1 MFRIMLIHILLF
13 GMPYS
18 TTIQF
23 GNQLKNPIST
33 TVSAIAPI
41 RSQVLALFHMI
52 FNNVKGE
59 HQLYFR
65 TVQEN
70 TAPIVYNSQPA
81 RSASIIKLYILAVL
95 FEQSEQGMIDLNS
108 MYSLQSSDIV
118 GGTGSIQNAL
128 IGTTYSLQQLAKEMI
143 ISSDNTATNILID
156 RLGGVQFVNQQIHQM
171 GFKRT
176 QLRRKMLD
184 FKALENG
191 IDNETTVIDVGN
203 LLTRLAQGELV
214 SKSAS
219 QAMLTILEQQHDHE
233 KLFARMSEDVKV
245 YNKTGTF
252 AERGVL
258 ADAGIMAY
266 RNHQYILVV
275 ISNDG
280 EMTQQQQAM
289 QKLGYEIGQL
299 IIGDN

>member
-1 MFRIMLIHILLF
+1 MFRIILVQLLLL
-13 GMPYS
+13 GAPYS
-18 TTIQF
+18 IDAIDYYQM
-23 GNQLKNPIST
+23 NAP
-33 TVSAIAPI
+33 VSMLSIV
-41 RSQVLALFHMI
+41 RSKASALFKMNFANI
-52 FNNVKGE
+52 KGK

-65 TVQEN
+65 KVSEN
-70 TAPIVYNSQPA
+70 TAPIVYNNQPA

-95 FEQSEQGMIDLNS
+95 FEQSEKGMIDLNS
-108 MYSLQSSDIV
+108 MYSLQAADIV
-118 GGTGSIQNAL
+118 GGTGSIQNAP
-128 IGTTYSLQQLAKEMI
+128 IGTIYSLQQLAKEMI
-143 ISSDNTATNILID
+143 ISSDNTATNILINE
-156 RLGGVQFVNQQIHQM
+156 LGGVQFVNQQIHQM
-171 GFKRT
+171 GFKQT

-219 QAMLTILEQQHDHE
+219 QSMLDILEQQHDHE
-233 KLFARMSEDVKV
+233 KLFARMSKDIKV

-258 ADAGIMAY
+258 ADAGIMEY
-266 RNHQYILVV
+266 RNHRYVFVV
-275 ISNDG
+275 LSNNG

-289 QKLGYEIGQL
+289 QKLGYEVGQL
-299 IIGDN
+299 IVGDN